1 MSTKAIRIA
10 LGAILAGALLAAVY
24 TYKKYRVAPAIAFT
38 ELEAIDALGAKGK
51 VWRKTGRGV
60 IVVFFAS
67 WCHDCARELPK
78 LERVLHG
85 PLKGA
90 DVVALTDEDL
100 ATMVKYRN
108 LTRYNF
114 RFYALPKDFEQYGIH
129 AIPTF
134 YVLNSQGEIM
144 FTKVGDVDWNSPELI
159 AKVKAA
165 LVPQPR

>member
-1 MSTKAIRIA
+1 M
-10 LGAILAGALLAAVY
+10 ALLLTAY
-24 TYKKYRVAPAIAFT
+24 TYFKFRVAPGIAFS
-38 ELEAIDALGAKGK
+38 ELQVIDASGKSVKLGPGS
-51 VWRKTGRGV
+51 GRPTV
-60 IVVFFAS
+60 IAFYAS

-108 LTRYNF
+108 LTLYNF

-134 YVLNSQGEIM
+134 YVLNAWGETV
-144 FTKVGDVDWNSPELI
+144 FTKVGDVDWNSPDLI